1 MGYLDHSTNNI
12 IIDAVLTDY
21 GRQKLA
27 GTGNLGI
34 TQYAFADNEIDYT
47 IIRKYGTVI
56 GKEKIEK
63 NTPIMEASTNS
74 ATTYSLLNSNASA
87 LDITSLPVLSVTVTR
102 NVDATTTA
110 GVTTDYDNSNSTTPS
125 VWYDVEAY
133 GEVEVWLKYD
143 KRFITPNTTFQFAP
157 PAGITDPEVASVFA
171 YVRAFAPR
179 VPNQSKVGGSVVF
192 SRNADGSNLTSILTN
207 NTVSVPVTAIAIGS
221 GLRKTA
227 YINVSYVN

>member
-74 ATTYSLLNSNASA
+74 ATTYNLLNSNASA
-87 LDITSLPVLSVTVTR
+87 LDITSLPVLSVTVA
-102 NVDATTTA
+102 NSVDATTTA
-110 GVTTDYDNSNSTTPS
+110 GVTTNYDNSNSTTPS

-143 KRFITPNTTFQFAP
+143 KRFITPNTTSQSAP

-171 YVRAFAPR
+171 YVKIGRAH
-179 VPNQSKVGGSVVF
+179 V
-192 SRNADGSNLTSILTN
+192 
-207 NTVSVPVTAIAIGS
+207 
-221 GLRKTA
+221 
-227 YINVSYVN
+227 